1 MCDATSDVRFWPRAD
16 IVQLLKRFRL
26 FASIVKFAQDRCVR
40 AHELAPV
47 AVKVVQ
53 ETSGNASANAV
64 ETPVAGPR
72 PLLVYDGECGFCVYS
87 VRYWKKLTGD
97 RVDYRPYQ
105 EVAAQYPAIP
115 IADFQRAV
123 QFITS
128 DGHRS
133 SAAEA
138 GFLTLSHARGK
149 GFWLALY
156 RKLPGFAIISELVYA
171 FIAAYR
177 PTFYRVS
184 VLLWGRNPE
193 PPRYNL
199 VSFLFL
205 RLFGLIYLSAFISF
219 AVQAQGLIGSHGILP
234 VTELVD
240 AVASRY
246 GPERFFLIPMV
257 FWLNAS
263 DFAIQAVCWAGA
275 GLSMLL
281 VFNLL
286 PRLSLFLLYVLYLS
300 LFYGGQTF
308 MNFQWDTFLLEAG
321 FIALLLSC
329 ATTPGIWLLRWLL
342 FRFMF
347 MSGVVKLLSGDPN
360 WWNLSALSYHFLP
373 QPLPTPLAWYSAQLP
388 PSVLKFTTGSMFF
401 IELALPFLI
410 FSPRWPRFFAAF
422 GILLLES
429 CILITGNYNWF
440 NLQTMLLCLPLFD
453 DTAIQKI
460 LPRRLAICGE
470 DKTPRRPVTILVVNA
485 LALLIVFCSLVEMD
499 ARFGGSPPAV
509 AQAIDR
515 FVEPLRITSP
525 YGLFAVMT
533 TERDE
538 IVIEGSY
545 DGVEWR
551 EYEFRYKP
559 GDMARGPRWNVPH
572 QPRLDWQMW
581 FAALEDPRRLLWFS
595 RFLERLLQNEPAVT
609 ALLEKNPFPDKPPV
623 YVRAL
628 YYAYSYA
635 DSKEKAKG
643 LWWKRKLLGLYF
655 PAAYL
660 KGKDSVH

>member
-1 MCDATSDVRFWPRAD
+1 MPERS
-16 IVQLLKRFRL
+16 
-26 FASIVKFAQDRCVR
+26 
-40 AHELAPV
+40 E
-47 AVKVVQ
+47 
-53 ETSGNASANAV
+53 NASANAV
-64 ETPVAGPR
+64 ETPVAGAR
-72 PLLVYDGECGFCVYS
+72 PLLVYDGDCGFCGYS

-97 RVDYRPYQ
+97 RVDYKPYQ
-105 EVAAQYPAIP
+105 ELAAQYPAIP

-123 QFITS
+123 QFITP
-128 DGHRS
+128 GGRRS

-138 GFLTLSHARGK
+138 SFLTLSHAPGK

-156 RKLPGFAIISELVYA
+156 KRLPGFAITSELVYA
-171 FIAAYR
+171 FIAAHR
-177 PTFYRVS
+177 PSFYRAS

-193 PPRYNL
+193 PPRYDL
-199 VSFLFL
+199 ISFLFL
-205 RLFGLIYLSAFISF
+205 RLFGLIYLSAFVSF
-219 AVQAQGLIGSHGILP
+219 AVQAQSLIGSHGILP
-234 VTELVD
+234 LAELID

-246 GPERFFLIPMV
+246 GPERFFLMPMV

-263 DFAIQAVCWAGA
+263 DIAIQAVCWAGV

-308 MNFQWDTFLLEAG
+308 MNFQWDTFLLETG
-321 FIALLLSC
+321 FIALLLSF
-329 ATTPGIWLLRWLL
+329 ATTPGICLLRWLL
-342 FRFMF
+342 FRFIF
-347 MSGVVKLLSGDPN
+347 MSGVVKLLSGDPS
-360 WWNLSALSYHFLP
+360 WWNLSALSYHFLT
-373 QPLPTPLAWYSAQLP
+373 QPLPTPLAWYAAQLP
-388 PSVLKFTTGSMFF
+388 SSVLKFATGSMLF
-401 IELALPFLI
+401 IELVLPFLI
-410 FSPRWPRFFAAF
+410 FSPRRLRFVAAF
-422 GILLLES
+422 SILLLQS

-453 DTAIQKI
+453 DSAIQKV
-460 LPRRLAICGE
+460 LPRSFAQLRSIHGE
-470 DKTPRRPVTILVVNA
+470 DKTSRRPMAILVVSA
-485 LALLIVFCSLVEMD
+485 LALLIVFCSVVEMD

-515 FVEPLRITSP
+515 FFWPLHITSP

-538 IVIEGSY
+538 IIIEGSY

-559 GDMARGPRWNVPH
+559 GNVAREPRWNIPH

-595 RFLERLLQNEPAVT
+595 RFLNRLRQNEPTVT
-609 ALLEKNPFPDKPPV
+609 ALLETNPFPDKPPV
-623 YVRAL
+623 HVRAL
-628 YYAYSYA
+628 LYEYNYAGSY
-635 DSKEKAKG
+635 EKAKG
-643 LWWKRKLLGLYF
+643 VWWKRKLLAPYF
-655 PAAYL
+655 PRSL
-660 KGKDSVH
+660 FER